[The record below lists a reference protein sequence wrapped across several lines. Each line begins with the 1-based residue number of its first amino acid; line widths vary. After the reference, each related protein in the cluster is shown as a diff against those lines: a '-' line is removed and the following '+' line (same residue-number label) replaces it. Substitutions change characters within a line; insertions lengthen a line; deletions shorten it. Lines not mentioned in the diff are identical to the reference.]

1 MQNFVKSQT
10 RLAFVQFIFQSEF
23 SDLDAQEN
31 IEDFQ
36 HYFYNSNIALIG
48 DDKEF
53 NLKFNTNFLNKL
65 SENYIKNFDKK
76 KISIQLNKYNKL
88 ERKFEKWNGVLR
100 SLIIALISEIQITE
114 KEKIKILIND
124 YINIAK
130 TLVSTKEA
138 KLMNAIIQK
147 YIDEKKIS
155 KI

>member
-23 SDLDAQEN
+23 SDLDSQES

>member
-31 IEDFQ
+31 IKDFQ

-65 SENYIKNFDKK
+65 SENYIKNFDK